1 MKYRMLAA
9 LTAAALTAGLLSGCK
24 SSTPA
29 NTLTFLNSKGEIQG
43 ALEEVADLYTKK
55 TGITVEIIAAPA
67 GTTPFEKISQMY
79 TSGNP
84 PILAMLDTTDVVQ
97 IAETRCP
104 RPVG

>member
-1 MKYRMLAA
+1 M
-9 LTAAALTAGLLSGCK
+9 SGCK

-67 GTTPFEKISQMY
+67 GTTPFEKIIRDVHLRQ
-79 TSGNP
+79 P
-84 PILAMLDTTDVVQ
+84 PILARLDTTDVVQ